1 MNDMV
6 SSRKTGGLDWSVTK
20 RVYQCGSCQEH
31 AVAIAEEAVLLLD
44 RVIVCGQHALAA
56 GESAHQHQKTRLGQ
70 VEVGEQPAD
79 QAELKARRDEDLSLA
94 GVRLERGAE
103 GLKGTVFES
112 ADYRGARGNNAA
124 AFCCGAID
132 GFGGC
137 SRERIALAM
146 EVNFAYPVDSQG
158 SKRTQAYMQRDAR
171 DFNTFRCER
180 SEDRRV

>member
-70 VEVGEQPAD
+70 VEVGEQPAH
-79 QAELKARRDEDLSLA
+79 QAKPKSGRDEDLRFA
-94 GVRLERGAE
+94 GVRLERGPR
-103 GLKGTVFES
+103 S
-112 ADYRGARGNNAA
+112 M
-124 AFCCGAID
+124 
-132 GFGGC
+132 
-137 SRERIALAM
+137 ERTML
-146 EVNFAYPVDSQG
+146 
-158 SKRTQAYMQRDAR
+158 
-171 DFNTFRCER
+171 
-180 SEDRRV
+180 DRKSVG